1 MTTPVPGGA
10 GAQITATVTG
20 AQAEAIAQ
28 AAQTAGMTP
37 AQWVAKQAATAS
49 AGAGGQ

>member
-1 MTTPVPGGA
+1 MTTPLPGGT

-20 AQAEAIAQ
+20 AQAAAIAQ

-37 AQWVAKQAATAS
+37 AQWVAKQAATA
-49 AGAGGQ
+49 GAQPGGQ